1 VVSSLPSGGMWNT
14 TEFSIEGRAAPAP
27 GHPLLANF
35 QVVGPEYFQTMQIP
49 LINGRAFSESDGQ
62 EAPRAAI
69 ISESMARR
77 YWPDEDPLGKRI
89 KTGPHD
95 SKEDWATVV
104 GVVGNVR
111 RFMFDKENR
120 PTLYISYLQ
129 TPWRGLHIVARTAGD
144 PMSVVAAAKSQVLSV
159 DPDQPIY
166 DIKTMEKAISDE
178 MSGVRLSAALMAI
191 LGLMALILAAVGVY
205 GVMAYSV
212 SQRVHEIG
220 IRMALGA
227 SQADVLRLVVGQAA
241 KLAGVG
247 LALGLP
253 LSFALSGFMSS
264 ALFGLVALDVSTFA
278 GITALLAGV
287 AALSSYVPART
298 ATRVD
303 PMIALRYE

>member
-1 VVSSLPSGGMWNT
+1 
-14 TEFSIEGRAAPAP
+14 
-27 GHPLLANF
+27 
-35 QVVGPEYFQTMQIP
+35 
-49 LINGRAFSESDGQ
+49 
-62 EAPRAAI
+62 
-69 ISESMARR
+69 
-77 YWPDEDPLGKRI
+77 
-89 KTGPHD
+89 
-95 SKEDWATVV
+95 
-104 GVVGNVR
+104 
-111 RFMFDKENR
+111 
-120 PTLYISYLQ
+120 
-129 TPWRGLHIVARTAGD
+129 
-144 PMSVVAAAKSQVLSV
+144 
-159 DPDQPIY
+159 
-166 DIKTMEKAISDE
+166 
-178 MSGVRLSAALMAI
+178 MAI